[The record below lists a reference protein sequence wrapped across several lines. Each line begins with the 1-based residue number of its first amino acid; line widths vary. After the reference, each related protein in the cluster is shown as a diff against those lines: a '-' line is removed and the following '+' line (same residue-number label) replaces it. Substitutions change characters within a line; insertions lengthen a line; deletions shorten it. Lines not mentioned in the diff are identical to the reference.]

1 MVLVLLE
8 AVEFLLLLVEMVV
21 VLLGGGLFHLWAV
34 LFVLV
39 TCSDAHHQ
47 NTSIRKRLNCKT

>member
-8 AVEFLLLLVEMVV
+8 AVEFLLLLVEVVV

-34 LFVLV
+34 LFRPVLV
-39 TCSDAHHQ
+39 
-47 NTSIRKRLNCKT
+47 